1 MPTGR
6 VHRAPQQS
14 RAGDSTGHTGAGP
27 HYLALGCSQSLTM
40 EAAWGQKG
48 EQGGQR
54 VGGAGRWTDKQQGWV
69 GCRVG
74 SGSGGGEWL
83 SFQPPPPRQQA
94 RAPRQGALRLLPVTQ
109 PRKSCSAQLRPE
121 MKAQGRGAGAI
132 YSTPCKH
139 WGWAPSGVSGAALQ
153 GTTDP
158 QQTSQ
163 RTENTCGLAL
173 AGSSPQ
179 ASGKVSGAG
188 RAGQRKRPNV
198 NTHSTWSQTCSH
210 FPVHL
215 GACGEGG
222 L

>member
-1 MPTGR
+1 MVSVWVGL
-6 VHRAPQQS
+6 
-14 RAGDSTGHTGAGP
+14 AGGQTNSKAGWGAGWDRD
-27 HYLALGCSQSLTM
+27 LG
-40 EAAWGQKG
+40 EGN
-48 EQGGQR
+48 
-54 VGGAGRWTDKQQGWV
+54 
-69 GCRVG
+69 G
-74 SGSGGGEWL
+74 SAFS
-83 SFQPPPPRQQA
+83 PPPRQQA

-139 WGWAPSGVSGAALQ
+139 WGRAPSGVSGAALQ